1 MRKNYSFTQKMAAIL
16 IAALLTFTGSGGAAG
31 AAGQEDPD
39 FPQTGQDTYEPQ
51 TEQGIYPQL
60 TADDIVRLD
69 EGDAELIY
77 DDEGKVTFIRGRYSP
92 ERVLNEEDAADSL
105 NYVSGLLGLTKGA
118 LLFCVYKGIDYTTGY
133 TCYLFLQRDGDVT
146 IVNAAIK
153 IYVDPEGYTAALS

>member
-39 FPQTGQDTYEPQ
+39 LPQTGQDTYEPQ

-105 NYVSGLLGLTKGA
+105 NYVSGLLGLTKGEPARQSLASSA
-118 LLFCVYKGIDYTTGY
+118 LPDS
-133 TCYLFLQRDGDVT
+133 
-146 IVNAAIK
+146 
-153 IYVDPEGYTAALS
+153 TAKPTVVRMVICPT